1 LAIGTFWVF
10 DFGFWIDEV
19 RNLIALPILDFGL
32 SEPAQL
38 IRLPFLNLE
47 F

>member
-1 LAIGTFWVF
+1 VRGGFWIF

-19 RNLIALPILDFGL
+19 RKLIALPIWDFGL
-32 SEPAQL
+32 SKPAQL
-38 IRLPFLNLE
+38 IRLPFLNVE